1 MKFTLPNYTDY
12 LMKFT
17 LPNYTDYA
25 DAFTI
30 VHYLVIIK
38 ATDCFL
44 DLEGIMF
51 VPA

>member
-1 MKFTLPNYTDY
+1 M
-12 LMKFT
+12 
-17 LPNYTDYA
+17 DYA

-30 VHYLVIIK
+30 VHYLVIK